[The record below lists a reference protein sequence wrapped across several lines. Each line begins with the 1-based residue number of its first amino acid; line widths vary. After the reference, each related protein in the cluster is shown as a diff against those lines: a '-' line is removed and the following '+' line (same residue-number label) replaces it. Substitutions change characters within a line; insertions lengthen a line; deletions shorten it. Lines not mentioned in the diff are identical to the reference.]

1 MRLLLLW
8 LGLVLALA
16 QPGRAEPPR
25 VVADIP
31 PVHSLASMV
40 MEGIATPALLL
51 DTAASPHQGRL
62 RPSQARA
69 LARADVVF
77 LVGDALTPWLGRA
90 IAGLSEGA
98 VPVVLLEAPG
108 TRLRRTDGGGTD
120 PHAWLDPQNAIVW
133 VRTIAE
139 TLSALDPDNA
149 AAYRANAG
157 TAEATIEAAMKRA
170 EERLAPARALRL
182 VFSHDAF
189 GYFTARFGLRTVG
202 TMADGD
208 AAAPGAARL
217 ATLRKMARAGG
228 IDCLLIEPGTS
239 PAMAG
244 LIAAE
249 ADIPAAVVDPLGFAL
264 PAGASQY
271 PRLILGMADT
281 IASCAR

>member
-31 PVHSLASMV
+31 PVHSLAAMV
-40 MEGIATPALLL
+40 MDGIATPALLL

-69 LARADVVF
+69 LSRADAVF
-77 LVGDALTPWLGRA
+77 RVGDALTPWLGRA
-90 IAGLSEGA
+90 FSGLAEGA

-108 TRLRRTDGGGTD
+108 TRLRRTGGGATD

-149 AAYRANAG
+149 ATYRANAG
-157 TAEATIEAAMKRA
+157 AAVATIEAAMKRA
-170 EERLAPARALRL
+170 RERLAPARALRL

-202 TMADGD
+202 TIAEGD

-217 ATLRKMARAGG
+217 AVLGRMAREGG

-239 PAMAG
+239 PALAG
-244 LIAAE
+244 MIAAQ
-249 ADIPAAVVDPLGFAL
+249 ADIPIAEVDPLGLAL
-264 PAGASQY
+264 PAGASLY
-271 PRLILGMADT
+271 PRLILDMADT
-281 IASCAR
+281 IAGCAR

>member
-8 LGLVLALA
+8 FGFALALAA
-16 QPGRAEPPR
+16 QPGRADPPR
-25 VVADIP
+25 VVTDIP

-40 MEGIATPALLL
+40 MAGIATPALLL
-51 DTAASPHQGRL
+51 DTAASPHQSQL

-77 LVGDALTPWLGRA
+77 RVGGALTPWLERA
-90 IAGLSEGA
+90 IAGLAESA
-98 VPVVLLEAPG
+98 VPPPLLEAPG
-108 TRLRRTDGGGTD
+108 TRLRRTGGGTD
-120 PHAWLDPQNAIVW
+120 PHAWLDPQNAIIW

-157 TAEATIEAAMKRA
+157 TAVATIEAAMKRA
-170 EERLAPARALRL
+170 TEKLAPVRTLRL

-202 TMADGD
+202 TIADGD

-217 ATLRKMARAGG
+217 AALRKMAREGG
-228 IDCLLIEPGTS
+228 IDCLLVEPGTS

-249 ADIPAAVVDPLGFAL
+249 ADIPQAVVDPLGFAL
-264 PAGASQY
+264 PVGSSQY
-271 PRLILGMADT
+271 PQLILGMAET
-281 IASCAR
+281 IARCAR